1 VRLMPGGTLLYL
13 RDNALWAVPFDSAR
27 LHATGT
33 AVRLVDSV
41 RVEVGGA
48 MQVAAA
54 DDGTIVYLAGG
65 STATRV
71 VSFDRSGRSASLAMP
86 RRVYSEPRVSPDGR
100 SLALSMRDQDNDIWI
115 WSFDRRTLTRLT
127 LDSAIE
133 TSPAW
138 TPDGNR
144 IIFASKRG
152 NRLPNPYWQTAD
164 GTGQPEQLIESVYP
178 TDQFS
183 MAPDGRRL
191 LMRVRLEQTS
201 AGIAMV
207 DLGEKPRRLQILI
220 DTRFNERSPAVSP
233 DGRWVA
239 YESDE
244 SGRREVYVKP
254 FPEGTRGRWQ
264 VSTAGGISPRWSSG
278 GRQLTFVSGDGTWHT
293 VTVIDGAGF
302 QFGTATRIS
311 PADTALTLSY
321 DIFPDGKTFV
331 AVQGDVAPASKRL
344 TVVLNS
350 LTGVAR

>member
-1 VRLMPGGTLLYL
+1 
-13 RDNALWAVPFDSAR
+13 
-27 LHATGT
+27 
-33 AVRLVDSV
+33 
-41 RVEVGGA
+41 
-48 MQVAAA
+48 
-54 DDGTIVYLAGG
+54 VYLAGG
-65 STATRV
+65 STPTRV
-71 VSFDRSGRSASLAMP
+71 VSFDRSSRSASLAMP
-86 RRVYSEPRVSPDGR
+86 RRVYGDPRLSPDGR
-100 SLALSMRDQDNDIWI
+100 SMALSMRDQDNDIWI

-138 TPDGNR
+138 TPDGNG
-144 IIFASKRG
+144 IIFASQRG
-152 NRLPNPYWQTAD
+152 NRPPNPYWQAAD

-201 AGIAMV
+201 AGIAML
-207 DLGEKPRRLQILI
+207 DLGEQPRRLQMLI

-233 DGRWVA
+233 DGHWVA

-254 FPEGTRGRWQ
+254 FPEVTRGRWQ
-264 VSTAGGISPRWSSG
+264 VSTSGGISPRWSSG

-293 VTVIDGAGF
+293 VPVLDGRDF
-302 QFGTATRIS
+302 RFGAVSRVN

-331 AVQGDVAPASKRL
+331 AVQGDVAPANKRL
-344 TVVLNS
+344 TVLLNG